1 MVPCGA
7 AFLRIDIMA
16 LKHIDE
22 YRDAALSRPLI
33 DKINRISRTPVRL
46 MEVCGTHT
54 VSIFRSGIRSVLP
67 DTVSLLSGPGCPVCV
82 TDQREVDAF
91 IALARFDDVIVTTFG
106 DLMRVPGTL
115 SSLQKE
121 KADGR
126 DIRIVYSTMDAVE
139 IAQKNPDKQVVFL
152 GVGFE
157 TTAPTIAAS
166 MATARRL
173 GLENYAVYAAH
184 KLVPPALSALMA
196 APDAQIAGFILP
208 GHVSVIIG
216 LEAYRPFFDRHRI
229 PCVVA
234 GFEPVDLLQA
244 LAMLVEQVESG
255 APALAN
261 AYGRAVTAEGN
272 PIARKLLEEIFEP
285 ADVAWR
291 GIGVIAQSGLKIRPA
306 FADLDAEK
314 RFAIELP
321 EPIEPTGC
329 ACGEILT
336 GTKTPP
342 QCPLYKTVCTPVDPV
357 GPCMVSTEG
366 TCAAYYKYHVEPDE
380 RAPSG

>member
-1 MVPCGA
+1 
-7 AFLRIDIMA
+7 MA

-33 DKINRISRTPVRL
+33 DKINRTSRTPLRL

-67 DTVSLLSGPGCPVCV
+67 DSVSLLSGPGCPVCV

-91 IALARFDDVIVTTFG
+91 IALARIDDVIVTTFG

-139 IAQKNPDKQVVFL
+139 IARKNPDKQVVFP

-166 MATARRL
+166 IATARRI
-173 GLENYAVYAAH
+173 GLDNYAVYSAH

-196 APDAQIAGFILP
+196 DPDAQIAGFILP

-216 LEAYRPFFDRHRI
+216 LDAYRPFFDRHRV

-244 LAMLVEQVESG
+244 LVMLVEQIENGV
-255 APALAN
+255 PALAN

-272 PIARKLLEEIFEP
+272 PIARKLLDEIFEP

-306 FADLDAEK
+306 YADLDAEK

-321 EPIEPTGC
+321 ESSEPKGC

-342 QCPLYKTVCTPVDPV
+342 QCPLYKTLCTPVDPV

-380 RAPSG
+380 KGA